1 MLVVSRPDVNADE
14 IQEFEPSDRF
24 IKLPI
29 EGYLKLLYWGS
40 PVEQVYTTL
49 NRPQRALI
57 NAVNNPKYR
66 FICAALSRRTGKTL
80 ISNIIGQMV
89 VLIPNCHVLIIS
101 PNYNLSG
108 ISFDLQRKLIKNFDL
123 EVAKNNLKDKVIEL
137 ENGSTI
143 RMGSVGTVDS
153 CVGRSYDLIIFD
165 EAALDKDGEEAFNI
179 ALRPTLDKPNAKAI
193 FISTPRGKMNW
204 FSKFY
209 QRGFSDEYPE
219 WCSLQATYHENERM
233 KEADVAEARR
243 SMSKAE
249 FEQEY
254 LASFTSFE
262 GQIYSFPES
271 QIVEYEAGDRHEGLA
286 GLDPG
291 FRDPTAWVSIV
302 YRGDV
307 DKFHIVDEYLRG
319 EVNTPEHAEA
329 FREQIEK
336 WNIDPIFCD
345 PAAPQFMS
353 DLAVLYDISTIK
365 AKKDVLEGIAYVQTL
380 IEQGRLLVA
389 PHCKEVLRMFDQ
401 YQWDNGTAVKQEK
414 PKHDGSKGVVH
425 MADAVRYSLYTFTL

>member
-1 MLVVSRPDVNADE
+1 MLVISRPDVRSDVV
-14 IQEFEPSDRF
+14 QEFDPRARF

-29 EGYLKLLYWGS
+29 DGYLKLLKWGED
-40 PVEQVYTTL
+40 VVWNTL
-49 NRPQRALI
+49 NSPQRALI

-66 FICAALSRRTGKTL
+66 FITAALSRRTGKTL
-80 ISNIIGQMV
+80 ISNIIAQMV
-89 VLIPNCHVLIIS
+89 TLIPNCHVLIIS

-137 ENGSTI
+137 ENGSSV
-143 RMGSVGTVDS
+143 RMGSVSTVDS
-153 CVGRSYDLIIFD
+153 CVGRSYTLILFD
-165 EAALDKDGEEAFNI
+165 EAALDNDGKDAFNI
-179 ALRPTLDKPNAKAI
+179 ALRPTLDKLGSKAI
-193 FISTPRGKMNW
+193 FISTPRGKNNW
-204 FSKFY
+204 FSEFY
-209 QRGFSDEYPE
+209 QRGFSDEFPE
-219 WCSLQATYHENERM
+219 WCSIQATYHENPRM
-233 KEADVAEARR
+233 QQKDVEEAMR

-262 GQIYSFPES
+262 GQIYSLPET
-271 QIVEYEAGDRHEGLA
+271 QIVEYEPGDRHEGLA

-307 DKFHIVDEYLRG
+307 DKFHIVDEYFRA
-319 EVNTPEHAEA
+319 EVNTPDHADA
-329 FREQIEK
+329 FKEQIAK
-336 WNIDPIFCD
+336 WNIDSIFCD

-380 IEQGRLLVA
+380 IEQEKLLVSPRCA
-389 PHCKEVLRMFDQ
+389 EVLRMFDQ
-401 YQWDNGTAVKQEK
+401 YQWDNSTGLKQEK

-425 MADAVRYSLYTFTL
+425 IADAVRYALYSFTL